1 MLEKSHNK
9 LLVSCKLL
17 FTKIL
22 RRYNSEHINYILINS
37 EAVTGKPNFYKDKST
52 TSLWLGTGS
61 LRGYNQTLHKKLVT
75 SNKINNNN
83 IELLQEPIPEQVFQS
98 KKSNSY
104 TWG

>member
-1 MLEKSHNK
+1 MLEKSHNN
-9 LLVSCKLL
+9 LLVICKLL
-17 FTKIL
+17 FKNIL
-22 RRYNSEHINYILINS
+22 RRYNNEYINYGLIND
-37 EAVTGKPNFYKDKST
+37 EAAIGKPNFYKDKYT
-52 TSLWLGTGS
+52 TSIWLDTGP

-98 KKSNSY
+98 NKSNSY